1 MSGERAAPRTKRATT
16 QEDAMS
22 RNTNPFAFPGPIT
35 LDNLDQLFAHHR
47 SLTGGYG
54 MDASG
59 AGQGGGQSAGQ
70 TGTQGA
76 GQGGQPADRP
86 EGVSEEEWT
95 ALGDP
100 GRAAIIRERQARQEA
115 ERRLAAAQA
124 RPAPP
129 GGSQGDGQAGGGQGG
144 QNGQNGNGNQ
154 GAGQGGQQGAPDIA
168 AIVQQAVAD
177 AVKPFQEAEERR
189 RVDEA
194 AGKVRAAVL
203 EAAGARLHDP
213 TDALGN
219 VDLTQ
224 VVDGNGAVDPAKV
237 AAALDALVSKKP
249 HLAKSGQRYAPPGIG
264 GGAPAGANEA
274 DKVKAALAQM
284 NEAAGLRVTAAAGT
298 TN

>member
-22 RNTNPFAFPGPIT
+22 RSTNPFAFPGPIT
-35 LDNLDQLFAHHR
+35 LDNIDQLFAHHR

-54 MDASG
+54 MDASAAGQNGSQG
-59 AGQGGGQSAGQ
+59 AG
-70 TGTQGA
+70 QGA
-76 GQGGQPADRP
+76 GQGGQPVDRP
-86 EGVSEEEWT
+86 EGVSEEEWN

-115 ERRLAAAQA
+115 ERRLAASQA

-129 GGSQGDGQAGGGQGG
+129 GGGQGGQGNGQGGAGQSG

-194 AGKVRAAVL
+194 AAQVRAAVL

-224 VVDGNGAVDPAKV
+224 VVDANGAVDPAKV
-237 AAALDALVSKKP
+237 TAALDALVSKKP

-264 GGAPAGANEA
+264 GGAPAGANEG

-284 NEAAGLRVTAAAGT
+284 NEAAGLRPQPAAAGT